1 MAKLK
6 GLIDFEGTLGGI
18 TAYMRNGERVLRQ
31 ASGADR
37 KKILRGKNYART
49 RENMME
55 FGGGV
60 LAAKVLRQSLTPVL
74 RTFTDTY
81 FTGRLQGKYRDMI
94 SEAPGKRGQRVFKP
108 LQHADA
114 IIAIPFDL
122 KLHLDSILRIK
133 PVITV
138 NAERTASTLS
148 IAGFT
153 PATDIFAPAG
163 ATHLELIYAVAL
175 QPSFE
180 YDAHIKKY
188 KRMDGLNQ
196 YYMETISSELIAVD
210 MQQALDISL
219 PVSPIDLGQLH
230 TDSALVS
237 VLGIRFHQQIG
248 FKTYPLETGKAMGFV
263 AVS

>member
-18 TAYMRNGERVLRQ
+18 TAYTRNGERVLRQ
-31 ASGADR
+31 RRGADR

-55 FGGGV
+55 FSGGV
-60 LAAKVLRQSLTPVL
+60 AAAKVLRQSLTPVL

-81 FTGRLQGKYRDMI
+81 FTGRMQGKYRDMI
-94 SEAPGKRGQRVFKP
+94 SEGTGKRGQRAFKP
-108 LQHADA
+108 LEHADA
-114 IIAIPFDL
+114 ILAIPLDP
-122 KLHLDSILRIK
+122 KLHLDSVLRVK
-133 PVITV
+133 PAITV

-148 IAGFT
+148 IPGFT

-163 ATHLELIYAVAL
+163 ATHLELIYAIAI

-180 YDAHIKKY
+180 YDAGMKTY
-188 KRMDGLNQ
+188 KRSDGQ
-196 YYMETISSELIAVD
+196 HPYYMETISSELILVD
-210 MQQALDISL
+210 AQEVLDISL
-219 PVSPIDLGQLH
+219 PVSPLALTSLH
-230 TDSALVS
+230 ADNALVS

-263 AVS
+263 GVS